1 MTAEDFY
8 GWQAI
13 HEAALNGHTE
23 CLALLLEGGAKV
35 DSVAYNNNGPNTPL
49 HYAARH
55 GHIECV
61 RLLLMHGADWRS
73 VNNFGETPLHCT
85 AMRGHVDCMQT
96 LVQAGT
102 NIFITGRLDRLRY
115 ICSIF
120 SPFCFVLFCAVFVS
134 PHYLEAY
141 STVLRL
147 VCYCLFMLASPMF
160 IYVFFFRCCRV
171 LFHK

>member
-23 CLALLLEGGAKV
+23 CLAFLLKGGAKV

-102 NIFITGRLDRLRY
+102 NIFYHWEIRP
-115 ICSIF
+115 CS
-120 SPFCFVLFCAVFVS
+120 L
-134 PHYLEAY
+134 HL
-141 STVLRL
+141 LHL
-147 VCYCLFMLASPMF
+147 
-160 IYVFFFRCCRV
+160 
-171 LFHK
+171 

>member
-1 MTAEDFY
+1 M
-8 GWQAI
+8 
-13 HEAALNGHTE
+13 
-23 CLALLLEGGAKV
+23 

-102 NIFITGRLDRLRY
+102 NIFLSLGD
-115 ICSIF
+115 
-120 SPFCFVLFCAVFVS
+120 
-134 PHYLEAY
+134 
-141 STVLRL
+141 
-147 VCYCLFMLASPMF
+147 
-160 IYVFFFRCCRV
+160 
-171 LFHK
+171 